1 MCNFLLF
8 PPFPVFH
15 CFYSRQLAK
24 GGYFVFIEKR
34 GRWAGRTDGWFAFLH
49 SCNYKLVVGNKK
61 WRSNGRVLRND
72 GLFLSQSEAIED
84 EDFLQRHQNYERREK
99 LRRSCW
105 DQDRRHRIRSVY
117 SLVYCK
123 AVLLHIYFSVHIFSF
138 FPPQVIQEKLLFC
151 ICERPSCSRRSPTCT
166 FSSYLHPDL
175 QYFWRF
181 IRSQCGW
188 KRGKTCLVEKNSI
201 KSFYQACIHVFLSYV
216 ANATMEETYVPP
228 DWWRWGNFEAW
239 WR

>member
-8 PPFPVFH
+8 PPFLYSIVFTRVSWRKVDISSLLKREENEQEEGMVGLL
-15 CFYSRQLAK
+15 FYIHFKLA
-24 GGYFVFIEKR
+24 
-34 GRWAGRTDGWFAFLH
+34 
-49 SCNYKLVVGNKK
+49 VGNKK

-123 AVLLHIYFSVHIFSF
+123 AVLLHIYFSVHIFC
-138 FPPQVIQEKLLFC
+138 FPPRHRSSRK
-151 ICERPSCSRRSPTCT
+151 SCSSVSVRDRPAHGHPPVHSPVPFTRT
-166 FSSYLHPDL
+166 FSTSED
-175 QYFWRF
+175 
-181 IRSQCGW
+181 SSEASV
-188 KRGKTCLVEKNSI
+188 VEKEV
-201 KSFYQACIHVFLSYV
+201 KLA
-216 ANATMEETYVPP
+216 
-228 DWWRWGNFEAW
+228 
-239 WR
+239 

>member
-8 PPFPVFH
+8 PPFLYSIVFTRVSWRKVDISSLLKREENEQEEGMVGLL
-15 CFYSRQLAK
+15 FYIHFKLA
-24 GGYFVFIEKR
+24 
-34 GRWAGRTDGWFAFLH
+34 
-49 SCNYKLVVGNKK
+49 VGNKK

-123 AVLLHIYFSVHIFSF
+123 AVLLHIYFSVHIFCF

-151 ICERPSCSRRSPTCT
+151 ICERPSCSRSPTCT
-166 FSSYLHPDL
+166 FSSSLQPDL

-188 KRGKTCLVEKNSI
+188 KRGKTC
-201 KSFYQACIHVFLSYV
+201 
-216 ANATMEETYVPP
+216 
-228 DWWRWGNFEAW
+228 
-239 WR
+239 